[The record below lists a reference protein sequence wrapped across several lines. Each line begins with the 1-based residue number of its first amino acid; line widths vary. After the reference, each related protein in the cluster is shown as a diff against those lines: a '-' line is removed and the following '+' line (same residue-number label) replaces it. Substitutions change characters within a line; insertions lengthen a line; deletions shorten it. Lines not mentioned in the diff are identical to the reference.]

1 MRRAHLAFVHG
12 GARTGLGGVRGLA
25 GLVLAIVGAT
35 RPLFRALAALLA
47 LALVNSLLLSR
58 WCARWGD
65 LLDAAD
71 ACVQAEDWAGADAA
85 LENLRRDWDA
95 RQTWLHI
102 VIEHGEINEAESLLR
117 RCLVLCTA
125 QERTDLRADLAALRS
140 QMVLLNEMER
150 VSVKNIL

>member
-1 MRRAHLAFVHG
+1 MVTALI
-12 GARTGLGGVRGLA
+12 RTVILYLI
-25 GLVLAIVGAT
+25 LIVG
-35 RPLFRALAALLA
+35 
-47 LALVNSLLLSR
+47 
-58 WCARWGD
+58 
-65 LLDAAD
+65 
-71 ACVQAEDWAGADAA
+71 
-85 LENLRRDWDA
+85 LRRDWDA

>member
-1 MRRAHLAFVHG
+1 MPPCRAFSIAIWLRRQKS
-12 GARTGLGGVRGLA
+12 
-25 GLVLAIVGAT
+25 
-35 RPLFRALAALLA
+35 PK
-47 LALVNSLLLSR
+47 
-58 WCARWGD
+58 
-65 LLDAAD
+65 
-71 ACVQAEDWAGADAA
+71 ADAA

-117 RCLVLCTA
+117 RCLVLCMA